1 MLRKLL
7 FAMLLTS
14 MAVSAQ
20 IYRTTD
26 EQGNV
31 VFTDTP
37 PAGAGPAEA
46 VELQQINTTPAP
58 PTRTAPQAEQQPE
71 EEASPLSVSIVNP
84 APETSIPMGPGNFS
98 VDAKVAPGL
107 GSDES
112 LQLYIDSVPWG
123 GPQRETSWALTN
135 IFRGAHDLTVAV
147 INGEGEQLANSDP
160 IRVFVHRPSVNFRNR

>member
-37 PAGAGPAEA
+37 PAGSGPAET

-71 EEASPLSVSIVNP
+71 EEAAPLSVSIVSP
-84 APETSIPMGPGNFS
+84 APETSIPMGPGNFT

-107 GSDES
+107 GSGES
-112 LQLYIDSVPWG
+112 LQLYIDSIPWG
-123 GPQRETSWALTN
+123 GPQRETTWALTN
-135 IFRGAHDLTVAV
+135 IFRGAHDLSVAV
-147 INGEGEQLANSDP
+147 INDEGEQLASSDP
-160 IRVFVHRPSVNFRNR
+160 VRVFVHRPSVNFRNR

>member
-37 PAGAGPAEA
+37 PAGSGPAET

-71 EEASPLSVSIVNP
+71 EEAAPLSVSIVSP
-84 APETSIPMGPGNFS
+84 APETSIPMGPGNFT

-107 GSDES
+107 GSGES
-112 LQLYIDSVPWG
+112 LQLYIDSIPWG
-123 GPQRETSWALTN
+123 GPQRETTWALTN
-135 IFRGAHDLTVAV
+135 IFRGAHDLSVAV
-147 INGEGEQLANSDP
+147 INSEGEQLASSDP
-160 IRVFVHRPSVNFRNR
+160 VRVFVHRPSVNFRNR